1 MMLLSENKEI
11 IFKSLIVIGSIS
23 LSIGLGNYIYDYY
36 KELKEKKVYYN
47 QKLKKS
53 QEDFY
58 NNIENIENIE
68 NNENK

>member
-1 MMLLSENKEI
+1 MLLSENKEI